1 MGLGGGKMTRATGTS
16 TKTTSLSRAGVASGK
31 TGMTGANGCL
41 KVMVLGSGQNRCL
54 LEACLQKAD
63 TGLQPKAHPNKLEG
77 NQAWS
82 FHWGKTEAKPLFHA

>member
-54 LEACLQKAD
+54 LEACLQKAE
-63 TGLQPKAHPNKLEG
+63 TGLLAQGTPQ
-77 NQAWS
+77 QA
-82 FHWGKTEAKPLFHA
+82 GGEPGMVIPLG

>member
-16 TKTTSLSRAGVASGK
+16 TKTRAGVASGK

-54 LEACLQKAD
+54 LEACLQKGE
-63 TGLQPKAHPNKLEG
+63 TGLPAQG
-77 NQAWS
+77 TSQQA
-82 FHWGKTEAKPLFHA
+82 GGEPGMVIPLG

>member
-54 LEACLQKAD
+54 LEACLQKAE
-63 TGLQPKAHPNKLEG
+63 TGLNKLEG

>member
-41 KVMVLGSGQNRCL
+41 KV
-54 LEACLQKAD
+54 ACRRQRQVS
-63 TGLQPKAHPNKLEG
+63 QPKAHPNKLEG